1 MMKYDNRM
9 ICEYCEIDKKS
20 QKRPIT
26 PSLSPRPD
34 KQVKS
39 INEVIEELPPPE
51 DPMEDIKLNDE
62 PTSSTIP
69 TYAQIVKENQNTS
82 EIQIPPKSHLKCLN
96 CGRNTKNN
104 HRKSQMTKVI
114 VDEFTLLCKKCT
126 TLKENQER
134 YGSSRSIKQCKVCKI
149 HTDYYKSRA
158 GGNIVCRSL

>member
-1 MMKYDNRM
+1 MMKYNNRM

-26 PSLSPRPD
+26 PPLSPRPD

-62 PTSSTIP
+62 PISSTIP

-82 EIQIPPKSHLKCLN
+82 EIQP
-96 CGRNTKNN
+96 
-104 HRKSQMTKVI
+104 
-114 VDEFTLLCKKCT
+114 
-126 TLKENQER
+126 
-134 YGSSRSIKQCKVCKI
+134 
-149 HTDYYKSRA
+149 A
-158 GGNIVCRSL
+158 